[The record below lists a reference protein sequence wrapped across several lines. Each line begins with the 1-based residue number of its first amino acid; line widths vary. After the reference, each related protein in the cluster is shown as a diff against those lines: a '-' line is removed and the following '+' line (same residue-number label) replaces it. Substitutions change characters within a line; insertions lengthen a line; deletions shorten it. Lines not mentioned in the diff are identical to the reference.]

1 MAPGIKK
8 CNIQAEQAFN
18 SRNCPVLSPKG
29 HHMNLITLRSFLLL
43 LITVVIFSSCES
55 KDEDGVPSYIHIER
69 IGLVTVDGQGTASHK
84 ITDAWVYIDNILIGA
99 FELPATFPVLKSG
112 THQVRINAGIK
123 VNGIAATRSPYPFF
137 KPITT
142 SLTLTPGEISTL
154 TDTLVYYAEQTTFE
168 WMEDFNGGAVS
179 IDTTSNS
186 EARFFR
192 VSDPQL
198 VFKYNNETNAYSAMA
213 RVSGDTLLFECAT
226 INSFNL
232 PKDGSPVFLEMNYRN
247 NHNLTVGLLMTS
259 AGEPVQQPLLV
270 LNPSENW
277 NKIYINLTP
286 TISFFSGADDFRIFI
301 GMLRS
306 NDSETAT
313 IYFDHLKLIY

>member
-1 MAPGIKK
+1 
-8 CNIQAEQAFN
+8 
-18 SRNCPVLSPKG
+18 
-29 HHMNLITLRSFLLL
+29 MNLITLRLLILL
-43 LITVVIFSSCES
+43 LIAIVLFSACET
-55 KDEDGVPSYIHIER
+55 KEDDGVPSYIHIER
-69 IGLVTVDGQGTASHK
+69 IGLRTLDGQGTASHK

-112 THQVRINAGIK
+112 THQVIINAGIK
-123 VNGIAATRSPYPFF
+123 VNGISATRSPYPFF

-142 SLTLTPGEISTL
+142 SLALIPGEITSL
-154 TDTLVYYAEQTTFE
+154 TDTLVYYEEHTTFE
-168 WMEDFNGGAVS
+168 WIEDFNSGAIS

-186 EARFFR
+186 EAQLFR

-198 VFKYNNETNAYSAMA
+198 IFQFDNETNDYSAMA
-213 RVSGDTLLFECAT
+213 SVSGDTLLFECAS
-226 INSFNL
+226 INSLNL

-247 NHNLTVGLLMTS
+247 NHNLTVGLLMVS
-259 AGEPVQQPLLV
+259 SGELLQQPLLV

-306 NDSETAT
+306 TDSNAAT